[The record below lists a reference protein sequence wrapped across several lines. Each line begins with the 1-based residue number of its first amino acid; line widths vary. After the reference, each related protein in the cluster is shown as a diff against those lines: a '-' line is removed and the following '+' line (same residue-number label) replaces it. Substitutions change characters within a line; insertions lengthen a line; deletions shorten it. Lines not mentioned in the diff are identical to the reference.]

1 MLKIACVG
9 IAVLDRL
16 YFLPGLPK
24 EGGKYE
30 AQLYQECGG
39 GPAATAAVTIARLGA
54 EVDFIG
60 RVGDDAVGQTL
71 LADWGVNTAWCR
83 RVQHAQSTHSTI
95 LVDNQGERLIVN
107 YPSKDLPV
115 EAEWLSAVDFSQ
127 YDLVLADVRWQQ
139 GASYAFTQAKR
150 AGVPTLLDGDVTPQ
164 DITSLVALSDHA
176 VFSSPGLARFAATQN
191 ADAGLAFAADI
202 TSGQVYVTQGSD
214 GIKWREDD
222 HLCHISAFKTDVV
235 DTTGAGDVFHG
246 ALALALAEGQAAR
259 DAIRF
264 ASAVAALKCTQA
276 GGRAGIPDRVQTAEF
291 LSRYES
297 FCP

>member
-30 AQLYQECGG
+30 AQRYQECGG

-54 EVDFIG
+54 QVDFIG
-60 RVGDDAVGQTL
+60 RVGDDVAGETL
-71 LADWGVNTAWCR
+71 LAELAHWGVNTALCR
-83 RVQHAQSTHSTI
+83 KVEHAQSTHSTI
-95 LVDNQGERLIVN
+95 MVDAHGERLIVN

-115 EAEWLSAVDFSQ
+115 DADWLTAVDFSQ

-139 GASYAFTQAKR
+139 GARYAFEQAKR
-150 AGVPTLLDGDVTPQ
+150 AGVTTLLDGDVTPQ
-164 DITSLVALSDHA
+164 DITALVALSDHA
-176 VFSSPGLARFAATQN
+176 VFSSPGLARFSATQD
-191 ADAGLAFAADI
+191 ADAGLAMAARI
-202 TSGQVYVTQGSD
+202 TDGQVYVTQGSD

-246 ALALALAEGQAAR
+246 ALALALAEGQATR
-259 DAIRF
+259 EAIRF
-264 ASAVAALKCTQA
+264 ASAVAALKCTQP
-276 GGRAGIPDRVQTAEF
+276 GGRDGIPDRAQTAAF
-291 LSRYES
+291 LSRYE
-297 FCP
+297 